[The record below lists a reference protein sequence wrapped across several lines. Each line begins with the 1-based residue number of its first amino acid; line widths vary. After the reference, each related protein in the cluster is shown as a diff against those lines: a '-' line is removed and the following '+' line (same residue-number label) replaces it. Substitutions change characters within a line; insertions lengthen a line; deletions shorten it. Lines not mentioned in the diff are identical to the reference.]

1 VILSYIAHAC
11 SVARLDDL
19 NTFLVIIADRSDS
32 PRNTIELQCAI
43 EADDQDRALG
53 MNTYGI
59 VLSSGAT
66 HYGGIT
72 RCSVSQRRLIFAFSE
87 DAEAALGFSGADIT
101 LELSDAEVE
110 ALRQG
115 LIHVFALS
123 KAVPHVLE
131 L

>member
-1 VILSYIAHAC
+1 MILSYVAHAC

-32 PRNTIELQCAI
+32 PRTTIELQCAI

-53 MNTYGI
+53 MDTYGI

-72 RCSVSQRRLIFAFSE
+72 RCSLAKRRLILAFSE
-87 DAEAALGFSGADIT
+87 EAEAALGFSGVDIT
-101 LELSDAEVE
+101 LELPDAEVE

-115 LIHVFALS
+115 LVHIFARR
-123 KAVPHVLE
+123 KDAPPVLDR
-131 L
+131 